1 MQLEELQPKHAIESV
16 YPDGPVIVLSVQ
28 WYVSEAPELS
38 YKTPLGATASDLL
51 YQDDD
56 DCLRILSDG
65 RPWSFDGDGHR
76 SAPPPNQ
83 EVSVSHNYSLCNGLA
98 GAGLA
103 CFWRLALPAE
113 QLGDGGCHQGCEA
126 EAHQAAQNTRY
137 AKVSNAEGNPI
148 TVREALA
155 MITQILDEVLAEQEG
170 DFDPDS
176 RWALAWFDQ
185 FGFSEGEFGIAET
198 LSKAKNTSVQ
208 GMVEAGVIVSRGG
221 TVQLLKPSELP
232 VDWDPDTDT
241 RLTAWEAV
249 HHLIR
254 VLEGDGEE
262 AAGVLAA
269 KLGALAEI
277 SRELCY
283 RLYTVCERK
292 KRNEEARA
300 YNGLVQSWPEIMR
313 LSRLGKAPVQQT
325 FDELE

>member
-1 MQLEELQPKHAIESV
+1 MRTELGNRMIGMGTNALASS
-16 YPDGPVIVLSVQ
+16 IVLV
-28 WYVSEAPELS
+28 
-38 YKTPLGATASDLL
+38 
-51 YQDDD
+51 
-56 DCLRILSDG
+56 CR
-65 RPWSFDGDGHR
+65 RR
-76 SAPPPNQ
+76 SASAAVGTRRDFLTALRSELPQAVRLLQTGNIAP
-83 EVSVSHNYSLCNGLA
+83 VDLA
-98 GAGLA
+98 
-103 CFWRLALPAE
+103 
-113 QLGDGGCHQGCEA
+113 
-126 EAHQAAQNTRY
+126 QAAIGPGMAVYTRY
-137 AKVSNAEGNPI
+137 AKVLNAEGNPI

-155 MITQILDEVLAEQEG
+155 MINQILDEVLAEQEG

-185 FGFSEGEFGIAET
+185 FGFSEGQFGIAET

-221 TVQLLKPSELP
+221 AVQLLKPSELP

-292 KRNEEARA
+292 KRNVEARA

-313 LSRLGKAPVQQT
+313 LSRLGKAPKQQT